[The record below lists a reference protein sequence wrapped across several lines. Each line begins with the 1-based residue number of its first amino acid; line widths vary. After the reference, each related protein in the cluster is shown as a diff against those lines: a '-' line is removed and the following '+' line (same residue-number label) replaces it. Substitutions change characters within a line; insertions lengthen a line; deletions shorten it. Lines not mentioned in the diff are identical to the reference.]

1 MATMFDGYKKMGA
14 AAVAAVGLPAAQM
27 LEALPAETVWPVV
40 VIICAYILGQA
51 INDAAK
57 AWKGDE

>member
-1 MATMFDGYKKMGA
+1 MSTMFDGYKKMGA

-27 LEALPAETVWPVV
+27 LEALPADAVWPVV

-51 INDAAK
+51 VVDFGK
-57 AWKGDE
+57 TTKGDA